1 MSSNFTSGISSNS
14 KHAKPVDKDTI
25 VPFKVEQYWLS
36 TIVTNQS
43 LKYTTY
49 LDTLG
54 PKNRAGR
61 YGCLLNNGKA
71 EGFLKIFTA
80 FVKQIEMRLACC
92 YANKRAN
99 MIQTVSC

>member
-14 KHAKPVDKDTI
+14 KHAKPVDKDTV

-43 LKYTTY
+43 LKCTTY
-49 LDTLG
+49 LATLG

-61 YGCLLNNGKA
+61 YGCLLNNGKV

-80 FVKQIEMRLACC
+80 NINVP
-92 YANKRAN
+92 N
-99 MIQTVSC
+99 MLLSK

>member
-1 MSSNFTSGISSNS
+1 MSSNLTSGISSNS
-14 KHAKPVDKDTI
+14 MHAKPVDKDTI

-43 LKYTTY
+43 LKYSTY

-54 PKNRAGR
+54 PIKNRAGR

-80 FVKQIEMRLACC
+80 FVKQI
-92 YANKRAN
+92 
-99 MIQTVSC
+99 